1 MFDAQRAFVEVD
13 RDALLMG
20 LAAVFAGMSMLLTV
34 LAFTHSLFLLVVAV
48 PFGATTYFLWYHA
61 SGRLAERVRR
71 RRTSESGA
79 EARHRARDAA
89 SGPGPGAR
97 FTAGAREARRGPSPG
112 SGPGPGPGAGTR
124 AGTGPRRGA
133 RAGPGGANRRGPN
146 PAASTVGPSPAEAYR
161 ILGLDPGADDDA
173 VRRAYREKVKE
184 VHPDTDSG
192 DEESF
197 KRVNRAYERL
207 TD

>member
-1 MFDAQRAFVEVD
+1 MFDAQLGRVAVD

-20 LAAVFAGMSMLLTV
+20 LAAVFAGMSTLLTI
-34 LAFTHSLFLLVVAV
+34 LAFTHTPFLLVVAL

-71 RRTSESGA
+71 RRMRESEA

-97 FTAGAREARRGPSPG
+97 FTAGAREARRGPG
-112 SGPGPGPGAGTR
+112 SGPGPGPRAGAGPRQR
-124 AGTGPRRGA
+124 AE
-133 RAGPGGANRRGPN
+133 AGPGGANRRGPSA
-146 PAASTVGPSPAEAYR
+146 AASTVGPSPAEAYR
-161 ILGLDPGADDDA
+161 ILGLEPGAGDEA
-173 VRRAYREKVKE
+173 VRRAYREKVKK
-184 VHPDTDSG
+184 VHPDTDTG